1 MKYCISIALLTAV
14 LCCAAEPALSP
25 SMIYGKWIVVGS
37 FDSNGISALSTEE
50 HRAMRGKAITIAESK
65 FQIGDNVCSNPSYE
79 ISTVPRDEQLRS
91 IHYADTKE
99 SGLPAVVRQID
110 AGCVDIFIRN
120 EESILFLWGG
130 DIFIAN
136 RK

>member
-1 MKYCISIALLTAV
+1 MKYFLAFSVFVAAAF
-14 LCCAAEPALSP
+14 CAADSVFDAAAL
-25 SMIYGKWIVVGS
+25 YGKWIVVGS

-79 ISTVPRDEQLRS
+79 ISTVPRDELLRS